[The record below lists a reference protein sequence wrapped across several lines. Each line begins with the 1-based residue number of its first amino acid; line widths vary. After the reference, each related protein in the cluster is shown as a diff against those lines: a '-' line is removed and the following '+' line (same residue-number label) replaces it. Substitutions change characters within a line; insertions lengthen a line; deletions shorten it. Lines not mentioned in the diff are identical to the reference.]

1 MTWESSVMLQ
11 KRCSPGR
18 AAGGRSSAAGV
29 PLRTGVVH
37 GKVRAMQ
44 KLPTILRAFAYHPA
58 LRSPLRNPIMPNRSV
73 FFVSDGTGITA
84 ETFGNSILA
93 QFAGTPRHVR
103 RPFID
108 TADKAHQVVREI
120 NETAGREGKRPL
132 VFTTLVSAEVLDIV
146 AQHANGLVLDM
157 FRTFVEPLEKEFGMK
172 SSHRVG
178 RFPDIARSQQYTDRI
193 EAINFSLAHDDGQS
207 ARNLESADVIL
218 VGVSR
223 SGKTPTSLYL
233 AMQHGVKAANYPLIP
248 EDFERGQLPS
258 ALLPRKNKCF
268 GLTIDPE
275 RLSQIR
281 NERRPGSKY
290 AALENCRYEVGEAE
304 KMMRRHGIA
313 WLSSTHKSIEEIAT
327 TILRD
332 IQPERLIY

>member
-1 MTWESSVMLQ
+1 MTYPNRRQLLYT
-11 KRCSPGR
+11 P
-18 AAGGRSSAAGV
+18 
-29 PLRTGVVH
+29 
-37 GKVRAMQ
+37 
-44 KLPTILRAFAYHPA
+44 
-58 LRSPLRNPIMPNRSV
+58 MPNRTV

-93 QFAGTPRHVR
+93 QFAIKPRHVR

-108 TADKAHQVVREI
+108 SLDKAHQVIAEI
-120 NETAGREGKRPL
+120 NHSVELEGQKPI
-132 VFTTLVSAEVLDIV
+132 VFATLVDPETLNLVKTQSK
-146 AQHANGLVLDM
+146 GMVLDM
-157 FRTFVEPLEKEFGMK
+157 FNTFIEPLEAELGMT
-172 SSHRVG
+172 SNHRVG
-178 RFPDIARSQQYTDRI
+178 RFSDISKSQEYTDRI

-207 ARNLESADVIL
+207 AKNLSHADVIL

-248 EDFERGQLPS
+248 EDFERDAIPS
-258 ALLPRKNKCF
+258 SLAPFKKKCF

-281 NERRPGSKY
+281 NERRPNSRY
-290 AALENCRYEVGEAE
+290 ASIENCRDEVKQAE
-304 KMMRRHGIA
+304 SMMRREGIA

-332 IQPERLIY
+332 VRPDRLMY